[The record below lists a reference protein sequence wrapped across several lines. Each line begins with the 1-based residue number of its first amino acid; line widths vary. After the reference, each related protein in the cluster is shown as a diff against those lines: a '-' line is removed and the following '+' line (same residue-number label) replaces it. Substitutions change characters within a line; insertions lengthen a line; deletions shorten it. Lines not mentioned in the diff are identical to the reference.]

1 MSKLKKAAIITAVFA
16 ILSGAALL
24 ALRILF
30 FEPKVPSRKDDF
42 LPLIT
47 EYTQVAEYYSS
58 DFEKYDAERLIYSV
72 PDGNEAHCFNSEYVH
87 ELPISEPTL
96 TSVKKIKAAYYLDKH
111 HLEDIIVDGNYVL
124 FGNIAGR
131 AVYIYSK
138 DGTKPESADCLNS
151 GRALVYKMAD
161 NWYFTTVPEKWF

>member
-1 MSKLKKAAIITAVFA
+1 MNKLKKAAIITAVFA

-47 EYTQVAEYYSS
+47 EYTQVAEYYIS

-161 NWYFTTVPEKWF
+161 NWYFATVPEKWF